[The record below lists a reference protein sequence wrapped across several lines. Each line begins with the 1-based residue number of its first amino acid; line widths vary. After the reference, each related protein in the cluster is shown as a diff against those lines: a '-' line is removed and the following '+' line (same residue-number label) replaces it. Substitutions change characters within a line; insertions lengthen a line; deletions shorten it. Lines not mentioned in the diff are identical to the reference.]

1 MDNPDSPTKKV
12 TDLTLSELEKVIEA
26 IVNRKM
32 REEINFPPT
41 QSESSFLETFGTW
54 QDDKTDQIII
64 EEIYTNRSCEISS

>member
-1 MDNPDSPTKKV
+1 MDSQDRPTKNV

-32 REEINFPPT
+32 REEMNFRPT
-41 QSESSFLETFGTW
+41 KSELSLLETFGTW

-64 EEIYTNRSCEISS
+64 EEIYTNRSRQET